1 MVYDI
6 HISGVGEEA
15 DTTFNILMEGI
26 PMKKLYLLNND
37 REQFLSIEREIID
50 KLNSIGFENIVVK
63 RIDPFDYQNVY
74 DTVLKI
80 SKEELGSHSDARF
93 HLNITRG
100 TNIMAGAM
108 CSASYLMN
116 SDIYY
121 VKAANYSET
130 NQEELISIEVES
142 FPELELLKTKESY
155 SLFLKFKNKE
165 EIKNIDLKVEFK
177 SLTYK
182 TKELS
187 DYGLIEKIG
196 SKNCV
201 WRLTNKGKI
210 VLKRI

>member
-1 MVYDI
+1 MTYDI
-6 HISGVGEEA
+6 HISGVGETA
-15 DTTFNILMEGI
+15 DTTFNVLMENI

-37 REQFLSIEREIID
+37 NEKFISTEKEIVD
-50 KLNSIGFENIVVK
+50 KLNSIGFENIVVE
-63 RIDPFDYQNVY
+63 RIDPFDYQDIYN
-74 DTVLKI
+74 TVLKI
-80 SKEELGSHSDARF
+80 SKEEMESHPDACF

-121 VKAANYSET
+121 VKAAVYSKT
-130 NQEELISIEVES
+130 NKEEWITIDVES
-142 FPELELLKTKESY
+142 FPELEMLKTKESY
-155 SLFLKFKNKE
+155 SVFLKFKNKE
-165 EIKNIDLKVEFK
+165 EIDNAVLKTEFK

-187 DYGLIEKIG
+187 GYGLIEKIG
-196 SKNCV
+196 TKNCV
-201 WRLTNKGKI
+201 WRLTNKGKM